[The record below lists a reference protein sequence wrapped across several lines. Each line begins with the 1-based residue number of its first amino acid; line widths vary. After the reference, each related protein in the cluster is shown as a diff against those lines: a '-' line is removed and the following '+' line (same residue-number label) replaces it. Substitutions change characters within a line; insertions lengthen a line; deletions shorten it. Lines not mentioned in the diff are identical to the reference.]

1 MRLRLTVPILERDMS
16 LPSRTPSGPH
26 HVIVAGG
33 GFAAVEALLALR
45 ALAEERVTL
54 ELIASDPLLRYRPSA
69 TGEPFGADE
78 VVAFELVQLAARAG
92 AAFRRD
98 AVTAVLPSRRAVRL
112 ASGQTRGYDSLL
124 LALGARRRAA
134 IPGALTFRDQRDVHH
149 VRRFLDELRDGRLR
163 RVVFAAP
170 LGVAWTLPLYE
181 LAVMTARR
189 VEEEGA
195 DASITLVTPERQPL
209 EVFGRPGSEAVSTLL
224 ADHGVH
230 VICGA
235 LPRAVTRDGLELRYG
250 GTVAAER
257 VIAVPQLAGPRLAGV
272 PADWNGFIATD
283 RDSRVTDVPGIYAAG
298 DLTPFPVKQGGLAT
312 QQADAA
318 AAAIAAAAGA
328 PVPDERAPYVLRARL
343 LGADA
348 PLYLRAELDDR
359 GQPVDGG
366 ASVDDELPW
375 WPSGKV
381 IGRHLSG
388 CLAQLAPTGAAA

>member
-1 MRLRLTVPILERDMS
+1 MS
-16 LPSRTPSGPH
+16 SFRPH
-26 HVIVAGG
+26 RVIVAGG

-54 ELIASDPLLRYRPSA
+54 ELIASDSLLRYRPSA

-78 VVAFELVQLAARAG
+78 VVGFELAELAGRAG

-98 AVTAVLPSRRAVRL
+98 AVTAVLRSQRAIRL
-112 ASGQTRGYDSLL
+112 ASGQTRGYDSLV
-124 LALGARRRAA
+124 LALGARGRTA

-149 VRRFLDELRDGRLR
+149 LRRVLDELAEGSVR

-170 LGVAWTLPLYE
+170 PGVAWTLPLYE
-181 LAVMTARR
+181 LALMTARHI
-189 VEEEGA
+189 EDEGLA
-195 DASITLVTPERQPL
+195 ASVALVTPERRPL
-209 EVFGRPGSEAVSTLL
+209 EVFGRPGSAAVGTLL
-224 ADHGVH
+224 TDHGVH
-230 VICGA
+230 LICDA
-235 LPRAVTRDGLELRYG
+235 LPRAVTRDGLELRYD

-257 VIAVPQLAGPRLAGV
+257 VIAVPQLAGPRLPGV

-283 RDSRVTDVPGIYAAG
+283 RDGRVGDVPGVYAAG
-298 DLTPFPVKQGGLAT
+298 DLTTFPVKQGGLAT

-328 PVPDERAPYVLRARL
+328 PAADEREPYVLRARL
-343 LGADA
+343 LGADE
-348 PLYLRAELDDR
+348 PLYLRAELDHR
-359 GQPVDGG
+359 GLPVDGG
-366 ASVDDELPW
+366 GSVGDELPW

-388 CLAQLAPTGAAA
+388 CLAELAPAGAPAGA